1 MNMLIENELRYIN
14 QEYVVGI
21 AILVI
26 LFIISPIMIVLVRNA
41 VSALQVFSENVKMK
55 ARVLQFNSIAKSIN
69 SNAFLRIS
77 DQIGELYRRPGSC
90 GGRRSGRRC
99 SSTRCCPRRWPT
111 ICARTGADLSAMLA
125 EALTKKNPKE
135 Y

>member
-69 SNAFLRIS
+69 SNAFL
-77 DQIGELYRRPGSC
+77 
-90 GGRRSGRRC
+90 
-99 SSTRCCPRRWPT
+99 
-111 ICARTGADLSAMLA
+111 
-125 EALTKKNPKE
+125 
-135 Y
+135 

>member
-41 VSALQVFSENVKMK
+41 VNALQVFSENVKSK
-55 ARVLQFNSIAKSIN
+55 ARE
-69 SNAFLRIS
+69 LRQEQRRAETLVYQMLPKTVADNLRQSRNKPDS
-77 DQIGELYRRPGSC
+77 DV
-90 GGRRSGRRC
+90 
-99 SSTRCCPRRWPT
+99 
-111 ICARTGADLSAMLA
+111 
-125 EALTKKNPKE
+125 
-135 Y
+135 

>member
-26 LFIISPIMIVLVRNA
+26 LFSISPIMIVLVRNA

-55 ARVLQFNSIAKSIN
+55 ARVPQFNSI
-69 SNAFLRIS
+69 
-77 DQIGELYRRPGSC
+77 
-90 GGRRSGRRC
+90 
-99 SSTRCCPRRWPT
+99 
-111 ICARTGADLSAMLA
+111 
-125 EALTKKNPKE
+125 
-135 Y
+135 

>member
-1 MNMLIENELRYIN
+1 MRQLLGNLKESSQYKQYIARYRAMMTAREFSDVNSTDEIRIYFQNTYQMLETMRQAVEQLRISMNMLIENELRYIN

-55 ARVLQFNSIAKSIN
+55 ARVPQFNSI
-69 SNAFLRIS
+69 
-77 DQIGELYRRPGSC
+77 
-90 GGRRSGRRC
+90 
-99 SSTRCCPRRWPT
+99 
-111 ICARTGADLSAMLA
+111 
-125 EALTKKNPKE
+125 
-135 Y
+135 

>member
-55 ARVLQFNSIAKSIN
+55 ARVLQFNSI
-69 SNAFLRIS
+69 
-77 DQIGELYRRPGSC
+77 
-90 GGRRSGRRC
+90 
-99 SSTRCCPRRWPT
+99 
-111 ICARTGADLSAMLA
+111 
-125 EALTKKNPKE
+125 
-135 Y
+135 